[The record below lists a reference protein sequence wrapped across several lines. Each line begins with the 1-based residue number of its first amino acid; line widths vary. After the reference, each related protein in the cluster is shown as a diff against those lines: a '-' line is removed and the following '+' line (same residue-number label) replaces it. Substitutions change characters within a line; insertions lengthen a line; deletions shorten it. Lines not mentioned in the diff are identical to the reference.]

1 MNALPTAD
9 LDNIVEL
16 IDDWSQFK
24 KARIFI
30 TGGTG
35 LFGIWM
41 VSALLRANIYFNLGL
56 EITILTRNQDDF
68 KSRHP
73 TLASAQNVK
82 ILVGDVVNFEYP
94 RERYDYLF
102 HFATTTASDTFNGE
116 DQLKK
121 MEMLYLGT
129 KRVLDFAVT
138 SGVKKI
144 LFTSSGVVYGS
155 IGSELNGIAENYHGA
170 PDVSRPD
177 AALGEGKRIAEYLCA
192 YYQEK
197 YGISYAIGRCFS
209 FVGPL
214 LPLSLHYAIGNFIKN
229 CIHNEE
235 IIINGDGSPVRSYLY
250 MGDAI
255 NWLLQ
260 LVLSDKSKSTYNIGS
275 SRSISIENLARL
287 TKDVLASK
295 NKVTIKGLQTSADGN
310 FARNFYIPDI
320 SLIKRD
326 FKITESTSLEKSIM
340 KTSQFYA
347 SAKFR
352 FTSKPIAA
360 EKTHKQ

>member
-1 MNALPTAD
+1 MNSLPKAD
-9 LDNIVEL
+9 LDNIIALV
-16 IDDWSQFK
+16 DDWNQFK
-24 KARIFI
+24 NARIFI

-41 VSALLRANIYFNLGL
+41 VSALLKANLDFNLWL
-56 EITILTRNQDDF
+56 KITILTRNLDEF

-73 TLASAQNVK
+73 TIASARNVH
-82 ILVGDVVNFEYP
+82 ILIGDVVNFEFP
-94 RERYDYLF
+94 QERYDYLF
-102 HFATTTASDTFNGE
+102 HFATTTASATFNGE

-121 MEMLYLGT
+121 MEMLYFGT
-129 KRVLDFAVT
+129 KHVLDFAVAA
-138 SGVKKI
+138 GVKKV
-144 LFTSSGVVYGS
+144 LFTSSGVVYGA
-155 IGSELNGIAENYHGA
+155 IGAERDGVAENYHGA

-197 YGISYAIGRCFS
+197 YGIRYAIARCFS

-214 LPLSLHYAIGNFIKN
+214 LPLNLHYAIGNFIKN

-235 IIINGDGSPVRSYLY
+235 IVITGDGSPVRSYLY
-250 MGDAI
+250 MGDAT
-255 NWLLQ
+255 NWLIRLM
-260 LVLSDKSKSTYNIGS
+260 LSDKNKSIHNVGS

-295 NKVTIKGLQTSADGN
+295 SKVTIKALQTSDVGN

-326 FKITESTSLEKSIM
+326 FKITESISLEKSII
-340 KTSQFYA
+340 KTSQFY
-347 SAKFR
+347 
-352 FTSKPIAA
+352 TSTKN
-360 EKTHKQ
+360 

>member
-9 LDNIVEL
+9 LDNIVAL
-16 IDDWSQFK
+16 IDDWGQLK
-24 KARIFI
+24 NARIFI

-41 VSALLRANIYFNLGL
+41 VSALLKANLDFNLGL
-56 EITILTRNQDDF
+56 GITILTRNQDDF

-73 TLASAQNVK
+73 TLATAQNVQV
-82 ILVGDVVNFEYP
+82 LVGDVINFEFP
-94 RERYDYLF
+94 RGHYDYLF
-102 HFATTTASDTFNGE
+102 HFATTPASATFNGE

-121 MEMLYLGT
+121 MEMLYFGT
-129 KRVLDFAVT
+129 KHVLDFAVT
-138 SGVKKI
+138 AGIKKV
-144 LFTSSGVVYGS
+144 LFTSSGVVYGA
-155 IGSELNGIAENYHGA
+155 IGAEHNGVAENYHGA

-197 YGISYAIGRCFS
+197 YGIRYAIARCFS

-214 LPLSLHYAIGNFIKN
+214 LPLHLHYAIGNFIKN

-250 MGDAI
+250 MGDAT

-260 LVLSDKSKSTYNIGS
+260 LILSNKAKSTYNIGS
-275 SRSISIENLARL
+275 SRSISIENLAHL

-295 NKVTIKGLQTSADGN
+295 SKVTIKGNQTPVEGN
-310 FARNFYIPDI
+310 FARNYYIPDI
-320 SLIKRD
+320 SLMKRD
-326 FKITESTSLEKSIM
+326 FKITESISLEESII
-340 KTSQFYA
+340 KTAQFY
-347 SAKFR
+347 
-352 FTSKPIAA
+352 TSSKN
-360 EKTHKQ
+360 

>member
-9 LDNIVEL
+9 LDNIVAP
-16 IDDWSQFK
+16 IDDWSPLIK
-24 KARIFI
+24 SRIFI

-41 VSALLRANIYFNLGL
+41 VSALLKANLYFNLGL
-56 EITILTRNQDDF
+56 QITILTRNPEEFITQ
-68 KSRHP
+68 HP
-73 TLASAQNVK
+73 ALASAENVQL
-82 ILVGDVVNFEYP
+82 LVGDVVHFEFS

-102 HFATTTASDTFNGE
+102 HFATTPASATFNGE

-121 MEMLYLGT
+121 MEMLYFGT
-129 KRVLDFAVT
+129 KHVLDFAAAA
-138 SGVKKI
+138 GVKKV
-144 LFTSSGVVYGS
+144 LFTSSGVVYGTTDS
-155 IGSELNGIAENYHGA
+155 QTNGVAESYRGA

-197 YGISYAIGRCFS
+197 YGISYAIARCYS

-214 LPLSLHYAIGNFIKN
+214 LPLNLHYAIGNFIKN
-229 CIHNEE
+229 CIHNED
-235 IIINGDGSPVRSYLY
+235 ICINGDGSPVRSYLY

-260 LVLSDKSKSTYNIGS
+260 LMLSDQKKSVHNIGS
-275 SRSISIENLARL
+275 SRSISIGDLAHL

-295 NKVTIKGLQTSADGN
+295 SSVVIKGIQSSADGN
-310 FARNFYIPDI
+310 FARNSYIPDI
-320 SLIKRD
+320 SLIKRE
-326 FKITESTSLEKSIM
+326 FNITESVSLENSIV
-340 KTSQFYA
+340 KTAQFYV
-347 SAKFR
+347 SNR
-352 FTSKPIAA
+352 N
-360 EKTHKQ
+360 